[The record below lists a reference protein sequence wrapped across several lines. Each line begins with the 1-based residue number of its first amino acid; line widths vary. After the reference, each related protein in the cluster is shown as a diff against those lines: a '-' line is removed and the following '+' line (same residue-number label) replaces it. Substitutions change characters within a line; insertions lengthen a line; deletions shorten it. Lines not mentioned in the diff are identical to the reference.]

1 MKKLLLALTV
11 SFITSASLPTFAFT
25 EAEKAEK
32 LLLIK
37 QIKSEG
43 GTVYAMLPKN
53 VVGPFFKI
61 AEKGCLDAAKALG
74 VHCIYYG
81 STYGNMRLQQEDILA
96 LIATEVDGIA
106 VSGVRKGFLAET
118 VGDELRA
125 WGKPIISYDS
135 PLSTE
140 ISLAYIGTNNY
151 LLGRALGIEVRKL
164 RPQGG
169 TFCIQAER
177 PDSPNHQVRVGG
189 IMDGLTKD
197 GTDAD
202 GWKSLSGCPLHQM
215 GDYERATAQMLRTI
229 GRYNVEVFISTGG
242 GSQFLPALYRET
254 MAPFKDKI
262 KMGKLLFANVDTL
275 PAQLQHL
282 REGISTVNV
291 GQRPYEMGWWA
302 IKVLKLITDEEAYPM
317 VINTG
322 LTFCTKETVETCTNA
337 LERIPEKERP

>member
-1 MKKLLLALTV
+1 MKKLLLALIV
-11 SFITSASLPTFAFT
+11 SLLAFT
-25 EAEKAEK
+25 TPPILAFTDAEKIEK
-32 LLLIK
+32 LALIK
-37 QIKSEG
+37 QIKREG
-43 GTVYAMLPKN
+43 GTVFAMLPKN

-61 AEKGCLDAAKALG
+61 AEKGCVDAAKRLG

-81 STYGNMRLQQEDILA
+81 SAYGNMRLQQEDILA
-96 LIATEVDGIA
+96 LIGTGVDGIA
-106 VSGVRKGFLAET
+106 VSGVRKGFLAEA
-118 VGDELRA
+118 VGDQLRA
-125 WGKPIISYDS
+125 WGRPVVSFDS
-135 PLSTE
+135 PLSTD

-151 LLGRALGIEVRKL
+151 LLGRALGAEVRKL

-169 TFCIQAER
+169 VFCIQAER
-177 PDSPNHQVRVGG
+177 PDSPNHQVRIGG

-197 GTDAD
+197 GTDTS

-215 GDYERATAQMLRTI
+215 GDYKRATAQMLRTI

-242 GSQFLPALYRET
+242 GSQFLPALYRKT

-262 KMGKLLFANVDTL
+262 KTGKLLFANVDTL

-302 IKVLKLITDEEAYPM
+302 VKVLKLITDGEAYPM

-322 LTFCTKETVETCTNA
+322 LTFCTKETVETCTN
-337 LERIPEKERP
+337 LNNTEE